1 VWQLYAAFLAITA
14 ISLLAAGWYSSE
26 FTRRFYLQRTVE
38 DLECRARLVQD
49 DVRSFLSAG
58 RLEAVDLLCKKQG
71 KRTGTR
77 FTVMLPSGKVI
88 GDAEADVAG
97 MLNHAK
103 RPEMA
108 QAMEGRV
115 GHDERRSSTLQQSM
129 MYVAVPI
136 VEEGKTVAVVR
147 TAFSITHIEELLRT
161 VYVHIALGGLTIA
174 VLGAVISFVVYRKIV
189 RPLED
194 IRHGVERFAR
204 GEFSEKIPVSDSEEV
219 GALARAMNEMAEQL
233 DDRIKTIIRQRNEQE
248 AALSSMVEGVI
259 AVDTSERLITVNQAA
274 ARILG
279 VAQESARGRTI
290 REIARNVDLQR
301 FVSEALSVDSPREG
315 NVVLREEG
323 GERFLQV
330 HGAALRD
337 ARGDRIG
344 AVIVLNDVTRLRR
357 LENLR
362 REFVANVSHELK
374 TPITSIKGYLETLLE
389 GALDNREETER
400 FLGVVVKHA
409 DRLNTIIEDL
419 LLLSRIEQDAE
430 SAMLEKQEAHLPD
443 LLREAAEDCAVKA
456 AEKSIA
462 IEINCPDDLTAPV
475 NVPLCTQAVV
485 NLIDNA
491 IKYSES
497 GATVRVEAIRKGGEA
512 LISVHDDGCGIS
524 LEHLP
529 RLGERFYRVDKAR
542 SRKQGGTGL
551 GLAIVKHIVE
561 AHGGAFSVESTV
573 GRGSSFHIRLP
584 LGAASS
590 RILLCLPN

>member
-1 VWQLYAAFLAITA
+1 MAKKRLVWQLYAAFLLITA
-14 ISLLAAGWYSSE
+14 VSLLAVGWYASE
-26 FTRRFYLQRTVE
+26 SAKWFYLQRAAE
-38 DLECRARLVQD
+38 DLECRARLLED
-49 DVRSFLSAG
+49 DVRDFLSAG
-58 RLEAVDLLCKKQG
+58 RLEAVDLLCKRQG

-77 FTVMLPSGKVI
+77 ITVILPSGKVI
-88 GDAEADVAG
+88 GDSDENPAG
-97 MLNHAK
+97 MDDHSS
-103 RPEMA
+103 RPEVA
-108 QAMEGRV
+108 QALAGKI
-115 GHDERRSSTLQQSM
+115 GKATRRSATLKQSM
-129 MYVAVPI
+129 MYVALPI
-136 VEEGKTVAVVR
+136 VEKEKTVAVVR
-147 TAFSITHIEELLRT
+147 TAFSIAHVEELLRT
-161 VYVHIALGGLTIA
+161 LYIHIALGGLAIA
-174 VLGAVISFVVYRKIV
+174 VLGAVISFAVYRKIV

-194 IRHGVERFAR
+194 IRLGVLRFAR
-204 GEFSEKIPVSDSEEV
+204 GEFSAKIPVPDSEEV
-219 GALARAMNEMAEQL
+219 GGLAKAMNEMAEQL

-259 AVDTSERLITVNQAA
+259 AVDADERLITVNRAA
-274 ARILG
+274 ARMLG
-279 VAQESARGRTI
+279 FAQESARGRTI
-290 REIARNVDLQR
+290 REIVRNVDLQR
-301 FVSEALSVDSPREG
+301 FVSETLSVDNPREG

-337 ARGDRIG
+337 ARRDRIG

-389 GALDNREETER
+389 GALDNREEAER
-400 FLGVVVKHA
+400 FLGVVAKHA

-430 SAMLEKQEAHLPD
+430 RAMLEKQEAHLPD
-443 LLREAAEDCAVKA
+443 LLREAVEACAVKA

-462 IEINCPDDLTAPV
+462 IEINCPDDLTAQV

-497 GATVRVEAIRKGGEA
+497 GATVRVEAILKGSEA
-512 LISVHDDGCGIS
+512 LISVHDDGCGIAP
-524 LEHLP
+524 EHLS

-561 AHGGAFSVESTV
+561 AHGGALSVESMV

-590 RILLCLPN
+590 